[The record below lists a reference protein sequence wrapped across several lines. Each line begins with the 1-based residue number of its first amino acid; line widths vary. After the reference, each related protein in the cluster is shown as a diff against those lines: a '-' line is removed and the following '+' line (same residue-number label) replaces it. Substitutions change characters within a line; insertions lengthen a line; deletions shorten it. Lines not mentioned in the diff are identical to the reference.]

1 MRLMLPYLVIAYI
14 GHFYPHPIV
23 PIRLENEV
31 LCRQKYM
38 QIEYENK
45 ICVSGNP
52 RN

>member
-1 MRLMLPYLVIAYI
+1 MRLMLPFLVIAYI